1 MTAIDIGEPSEDA
14 GLTEH
19 FMSRADLFRSAHA
32 LVDGLKW
39 SDTVSV
45 YDVLQVA
52 RFLEDGDVESV
63 VRVRV
68 SDEEEYE

>member
-1 MTAIDIGEPSEDA
+1 MTAIDIGELSEDA

-19 FMSRADLFRSAHA
+19 LMSRADLFRSAHA
-32 LVDGLKW
+32 LVSSLEW
-39 SDTVSV
+39 SETVGV

-52 RFLEDGDVESV
+52 RFLEDGDVEGV

-68 SDEEEYE
+68 SDEEDED